1 MEIDANGLE
10 VLSRAEAIALL
21 ESQEVGRLVYTRRA
35 LPAIRPVNF
44 AVRGGAVL
52 IWTGSASSLG
62 QAVRGAVVAFETD
75 ELNRTT
81 RSGWSVS
88 VLGTAQ
94 LVTDEIELARARED
108 GPVPW
113 APGVKD
119 YLIRIPLTVVTGRWL
134 GPREA
139 TLRADPEAEPGRA
152 AHGGRMPE
160 GLAATTRGAGEVVP
174 SGSSAVP

>member
-1 MEIDANGLE
+1 METDVNGVE

-21 ESQEVGRLVYTRRA
+21 ETQEVGRLVYTRRA

-62 QAVRGAVVAFETD
+62 QAVRGSVVAFEAD
-75 ELNRTT
+75 ELDRAA
-81 RSGWSVS
+81 RSGWSVA

-94 LVTDEIELARARED
+94 LVMEEAELERARLD

-113 APGVKD
+113 APGIKD
-119 YLIRIPLTVVTGRWL
+119 HLIRIPLTVVTGRWL
-134 GPREA
+134 GPRPA
-139 TLRADPEAEPGRA
+139 GRVLVPASPDALTRREPVA
-152 AHGGRMPE
+152 AS
-160 GLAATTRGAGEVVP
+160 GLG
-174 SGSSAVP
+174 AVP

>member
-10 VLSRAEAIALL
+10 VLTRAEAIALL

-139 TLRADPEAEPGRA
+139 SLRAPEAEPGQA
-152 AHGGRMPE
+152 ARGGRASN
-160 GLAATTRGAGEVVP
+160 GVVTTTRGDGAVVP